1 MTLAYINHAFLSNIW
16 SLIIAGFL
24 FSLIVTW
31 LGIPSVVRL
40 ARIKGLYDMPG
51 SRASHK
57 EPTPRLGGAMIF
69 GGVVLSSVLFT
80 NLSNAFELKYIIAGL
95 IILFF
100 IGVKDDIITL
110 VPMKKLAGQI
120 IAALIIVVL
129 GNIRL
134 DYCYNL
140 FGVEELSYIWSLLI
154 SVLLVVGLI
163 NSINLIDGIDG
174 LASGVGIVASAFFGI
189 WYAVNGHISYSVMC
203 FSLTGSLLAFFWY
216 NVFSKKYKSFLGDT
230 GSMLIGFLLAVFA
243 IKFLV
248 LNENSSTGGVET
260 AAPSLVL
267 AILIVPV
274 FDTLRTVVL
283 RVAKKKPV
291 FVGDT
296 NHIHHSV
303 LKFSKSH
310 LAATISIL
318 MVNII
323 LIVLTYLFRSLGNVI
338 LIPLLLLVSTSIT
351 YSMYLWLKRSG
362 RDGHNGY

>member
-1 MTLAYINHAFLSNIW
+1 M
-16 SLIIAGFL
+16 L
-24 FSLIVTW
+24 F
-31 LGIPSVVRL
+31 R
-40 ARIKGLYDMPG
+40 
-51 SRASHK
+51 
-57 EPTPRLGGAMIF
+57 
-69 GGVVLSSVLFT
+69 
-80 NLSNAFELKYIIAGL
+80 
-95 IILFF
+95 
-100 IGVKDDIITL
+100 
-110 VPMKKLAGQI
+110 
-120 IAALIIVVL
+120 
-129 GNIRL
+129 
-134 DYCYNL
+134 
-140 FGVEELSYIWSLLI
+140 
-154 SVLLVVGLI
+154 
-163 NSINLIDGIDG
+163 
-174 LASGVGIVASAFFGI
+174 
-189 WYAVNGHISYSVMC
+189 
-203 FSLTGSLLAFFWY
+203 SLLAFFWY